1 MSGGEL
7 YLYMQTLKFDE
18 LNLSKELTKAIAELG
33 FEEATPIQSQS
44 IPVLLSGRDLIGQA
58 QTGTGKT
65 ASFGIPAIE
74 KVDTSVKTPQVIV
87 LCPTRELAIQVAEGL
102 SDLVKYKKGIRIIP
116 IYGGQSIDR
125 QIRAVQKGAQIIIAT
140 PGRLLDHLERKTINF
155 ATVNTVVLDE
165 ADEMLNMGF
174 ISDIESILKKVPAER
189 QTVLFSATMP
199 KPILKLSEKYLKD
212 PEHIKVVHKEL
223 TVPNIQQFY
232 YEVKPAQKLEILTR
246 LIDVHNPKLSL
257 VFCNTK
263 RAVDNLVSHL
273 ETRGYSADALHGD
286 MKQNQRDKVM
296 TKFRNGKL
304 DLLVATDVA
313 ARGIDVD
320 DIDAVFNYD
329 MPQDE
334 EYYVHRIG
342 RTARAGRTGMAHTF
356 VVGKEHYKIR
366 DIERY
371 TNSKIVRKQAP
382 SSEDVAEIRA
392 STFLD
397 DIRKAIGDGTDLKK
411 YEHYIEKLV
420 EEDFTTFE
428 VAAALVKLLMQN
440 EVKPVDVSEFSQK
453 ENRREYGSFDDERPR
468 RKERK
473 RDRDRDDRRGDDRRS
488 DRRRDDRRDDR
499 RSDNRRSDDRRND
512 KRDDRNSDRRSE
524 RNRDERS
531 DSFKRERKGFEKWD
545 DKDNTYSNEYSK
557 RDYSNLDSFKKD
569 KKDSKKDKG
578 KKGKEQKEYLKGSS
592 PEKGMVRLHVNVGR
606 KNGIEPR
613 DIVGAFANESGIP
626 SSSIGVIDIYDKFT
640 FVDVKEK
647 HLKDVV
653 DAMQGNQIKGK
664 DVKLQEAKK

>member
-1 MSGGEL
+1 MN
-7 YLYMQTLKFDE
+7 TIKFEE
-18 LNLSKELTKAIAELG
+18 LNLSKELTKAIADLG

-44 IPVLLSGRDLIGQA
+44 IPVLLQGRDLIGQA

-74 KVDTSVKTPQVIV
+74 KIDTSVKTPQVIV
-87 LCPTRELAIQVAEGL
+87 LCPTRELAIQVSEGL
-102 SDLVKYKKGIRIIP
+102 NDLVKYKKGIRIIP

-155 ATVNTVVLDE
+155 STVNTVVLDE

-174 ISDIESILKKVPAER
+174 ISDIESILKKVPKER

-199 KPILKLSEKYLKD
+199 KPILKLSEKYLNN

-232 YEVKPAQKLEILTR
+232 YEIKPAAKLEVLTR

-296 TKFRNGKL
+296 VKFRNGKL

-371 TNSKIVRKQAP
+371 TNSKISRKQVP

-392 STFLD
+392 SSFLD
-397 DIRKAIGDGTDLKK
+397 DIKAAIGDKSDLTK
-411 YEHYIEKLV
+411 YEHYIETLG
-420 EEDFTTFE
+420 EEDYTPFE
-428 VAAALVKLLMQN
+428 IAAGLIKMLVLKD
-440 EVKPVDVSEFSQK
+440 EKKVSDVKSESR
-453 ENRREYGSFDDERPR
+453 NDDYDERPR
-468 RKERK
+468 NREGR
-473 RDRDRDDRRGDDRRS
+473 RDRDRGDRGRDRDRGGRDDRKRRDRDGDDRRERKS
-488 DRRRDDRRDDR
+488 FGEKKTYG
-499 RSDNRRSDDRRND
+499 D
-512 KRDDRNSDRRSE
+512 KGSYGE
-524 RNRDERS
+524 RKSYGDKGSYGERERS
-531 DSFKRERKGFEKWD
+531 GSKDGNRQRDGKFEKWSDRD
-545 DKDNTYSNEYSK
+545 DTYTKEYNK
-557 RDYSNLDSFKKD
+557 KDYSTKEFGKKD
-569 KKDSKKDKG
+569 RKSKDSGREKREYKKESK
-578 KKGKEQKEYLKGSS
+578 
-592 PEKGMVRLHVNVGR
+592 PEAGMVRLYVNVG
-606 KNGIEPR
+606 KKSNVEPK
-613 DIVGAFANESGIP
+613 DIVGAFANEAGIP
-626 SSSIGVIDIYDKFT
+626 SSSIGIIDIYDKFS
-640 FVDVKEK
+640 FVDVKQK
-647 HLKDVV
+647 HVRDVM
-653 DAMQGNQIKGK
+653 DAMDGGQIKGK
-664 DVKLQEAKK
+664 DVTIQESKGKE